1 MNDLG
6 VSLHAHNYV
15 RTFREAVSLR
25 SEPPEFD
32 RAYLKPGFSP
42 SHRYSPIFG
51 IERTTPR
58 LATALV
64 GLLTDCAPYAGT
76 LDQYAHHAKRALL
89 AHLVHYWDASRPTLF
104 LHSNGYDSRI
114 LSSCLA
120 ELRDGG
126 FNLGR
131 VHFRC
136 HEPEG
141 DQFKRIME
149 RQGWPRDTYSV
160 FEFPAEDLFDVGHW
174 DEPGTSPWLP
184 LTTFAN
190 FWSDIVPRGEEKN
203 WNLLSGQAGGEAFE
217 YPTLQKPPF
226 VPYQFCENKPVQLWW
241 SYFIDGT
248 DWIGDMEAR
257 FGKVLMPY
265 LGTRHI
271 LTVSMLHPDFLGYED
286 NGCDRVRASI
296 LRTFKDSTLDLP
308 RVLRTYEWRV
318 SEKRWSEMRDRYA
331 ASKFLR
337 DVPGAPS
344 ADELI
349 ARMRATWFSQTD
361 NTAERLWRFASLWEV
376 IA

>member
-6 VSLHAHNYV
+6 VSLHGHGQAPDFIRAACRYE
-15 RTFREAVSLR
+15 TGK
-25 SEPPEFD
+25 FD
-32 RAYLKPGFSP
+32 ARYLAPGFAP
-42 SHRYSPIFG
+42 SQADSPIIGVKRDSPRFA
-51 IERTTPR
+51 RT
-58 LATALV
+58 LD
-64 GLLTDCAPYAGT
+64 GLLVDCAPFRGT
-76 LDQYAHHAKRALL
+76 LEQYARNAKYRLM
-89 AHLVHYWDASRPTLF
+89 AHLVSNWDSSRPTLF

-126 FNLGR
+126 MDLGTI
-131 VHFRC
+131 HFRC

-141 DQFKRIME
+141 DSFREIMR
-149 RQGWPRDTYSV
+149 RQGWKPDQFSV
-160 FEFPAEDLFDVGHW
+160 YRFPDEDLFDVGNW
-174 DEPGTSPWLP
+174 GEPGTSAWLP

-190 FWSDIVPRGEEKN
+190 FWKDIVPRADEHR
-203 WNLLSGQAGGEAFE
+203 WNFIGGQAGGEAFE
-217 YPTLQKPPF
+217 YPTLGKPPF
-226 VPYQFCENKPVQLWW
+226 VPFVYCENKPVQRWL

-257 FGKVLMPY
+257 FSRVLMPY

-271 LTVSMLHPDFLGYED
+271 LTVSELNDDWLGYED

-296 LRTFKDSTLDLP
+296 LRAFKDSTLDLP

-318 SEKRWSEMRDRYA
+318 SEARWRHMRDSYA
-331 ASKFLR
+331 GSKFRR
-337 DVPGAPS
+337 DVPGAPDPD
-344 ADELI
+344 ALI
-349 ARMRATWFSQTD
+349 TRMRETWFSQTD